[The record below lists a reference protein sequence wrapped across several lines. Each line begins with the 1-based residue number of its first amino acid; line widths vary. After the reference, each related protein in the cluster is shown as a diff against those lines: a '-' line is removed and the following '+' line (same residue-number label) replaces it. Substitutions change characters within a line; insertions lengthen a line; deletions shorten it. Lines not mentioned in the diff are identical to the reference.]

1 MKNLSILL
9 MALFCIC
16 VAEAQNVGIG
26 TNDPKAKLD
35 INGSIALR
43 EGPAITLVNGGAS
56 GGANDNVVLPDITTG
71 VKAGF
76 YRITGPTAAF
86 SVFGI
91 VPTTGADGQLV
102 TLVNTTNN
110 TMTIKNN
117 ASSTAA
123 NGFKTL
129 TGSDMV
135 SVAGNS
141 SVTIQYNK
149 TESRW
154 YVTGSQN
161 YSVTTGSIA
170 TGDVTTTNSA
180 ITLTN
185 NTGRLVGT
193 GTMTV
198 DVQTNE
204 LNKKGLVPG
213 PTGGNGNQVW
223 GTDAGGNPAWQKVN
237 NNMLNNSSITVNNG
251 TGVSV
256 SGSPVSL
263 GGSITVT
270 NTAPDQTVV
279 LNNGTG
285 IAATGTYPNFTI
297 TNTAPD
303 QTVAITGG
311 SGISATGTYPSF
323 TVTNTGDLSNTNEA
337 QTLAGSGTN
346 DINLT
351 QAGGT
356 GGGTI
361 TLQGS
366 GATSV
371 SRSGNTFT
379 ISSTNSGGTVTAVT
393 ASNGLNSSGGA
404 TPDIKLGGTLSAAT
418 TIAQAGYNLSFTG
431 SGSLGIGTSSP
442 SQKLD
447 VAGNIKSSGHLIQG
461 TLVAKPYVTWSAGG
475 GSTGAVIIKLPGT
488 VANYGMLHMQ
498 VDVYEYGATGATTY
512 FLGGHN
518 WSSQWYNYNCNTV
531 GTSTKKVRLGV
542 KDNQY
547 CIVIG
552 DNTSS
557 WSYGHV
563 VLSQITNGGYYSGVI
578 DLGGTYTAYQDNAP
592 ESYTWITADLNKN
605 VTSGSGTADYLPK
618 YTSATTFG
626 NSQIYDSG
634 TGIGIGT
641 ASPGSYKLN
650 VQGGAAYTLFQSTSD
665 VQVEVKG
672 TDAWGGIKWTDV
684 SGTDYSWFYGATGT
698 WAFGGGGSAVS
709 GKKMHIH
716 GSTTIGAGFVGS
728 STSTNGLGVEG
739 SLGVGIASPTAKLH
753 VAGGGAIIGTTGSG
767 SVNRTLT
774 VLGDNTTQISF
785 GSYPYDWS
793 PAIQIQNNDNG
804 KFTWISAGGSGAY
817 SSYNA
822 RYLTNGSGLDFYT
835 GSNAFAATITSGGRV
850 GIGTSSPGYQ
860 LQVYG
865 PASNY
870 PAQVGSPDGYL
881 AFGPANTGYCHFATD
896 RPNYY
901 FNQQIAVHGHVFP
914 YINIG
919 ADLGM
924 SSNRW
929 RTVYIGSY
937 GAINSTPT
945 TYGSLATLEAK
956 NGYYGLLFGQSTAS
970 PNLMYDGGGNG
981 GIYYENYGWQ
991 YYYLVGSRH
1000 LNINTSSDLGATL
1013 GVAGNINA
1021 SGNIVNT
1028 APSQGSLGLTG
1039 DLPGY
1044 PVNTYPT
1051 LKTSGNYLYF
1061 SLGGYYSAYMTNAGY
1076 LYAVSDRNKKENFEV
1091 LDKQDILN
1099 KIGKL
1104 EMYKWNARS
1113 EGPSAPHIGP
1123 IAQDF
1128 YDKFHLGGNDSMISH
1143 IDPSGIALVG
1153 IQALAEKQDKQAG
1166 EIKALKVKVEA
1177 LEAENA
1183 TLKLQGTKPA
1193 ETQNSNREL
1202 EQLKAEVENL
1212 KVLIEKLTQPARE

>member
-1 MKNLSILL
+1 MKHLAILVL
-9 MALFCIC
+9 VLFCFFN
-16 VAEAQNVGIG
+16 ALAQNVGIG

-35 INGSIALR
+35 INGSLALR

-86 SVFGI
+86 AVYGI

-110 TMTIKNN
+110 AMTIKNN

-161 YSVTTGSIA
+161 YVVTTGSIA

-204 LNKKGLVPG
+204 LNKKGLVLG
-213 PTGGNGNQVW
+213 PTGGNSNQVW

-285 IAATGTYPNFTI
+285 INTTGTYPNFTI

-311 SGISATGTYPSF
+311 SGISATGTYPNF
-323 TVTNTGDLSNTNEA
+323 TITNTGDLSNTNEA

-351 QAGGT
+351 QAGGI

-418 TIAQAGYNLSFTG
+418 AIAQAGYNLSFTG
-431 SGSLGIGTSSP
+431 SGSVGIGTSSP

-447 VAGNIKSSGHLIQG
+447 VAGNIISSGHLIQG

-475 GSTGAVIIKLPGT
+475 NSTGAVIIKLPGT

-498 VDVYEYGATGATTY
+498 VDVYEYGTTGATTY

-552 DNTSS
+552 DNTST

-563 VLSQITNGGYYSGVI
+563 VLSQITNGGYYSGII

-592 ESYTWITADLNKN
+592 ESYTWITTDLNKP
-605 VTSGSGTADYLPK
+605 VTYGSGTADYIPK

-641 ASPGSYKLN
+641 TSPGSYKLN

-672 TDAWGGIKWTDV
+672 TDNWGGIKWTDV
-684 SGTDYSWFYGATGT
+684 GGTDYSWFYGATGT
-698 WAFGGGGSAVS
+698 WAFGGGGSSVS
-709 GKKMHIH
+709 GKTMLIH
-716 GSTTIGAGFVGS
+716 GSTTIGANFVGS
-728 STSTNGLGVEG
+728 SAPTNGLAVEG
-739 SLGVGIASPTAKLH
+739 
-753 VAGGGAIIGTTGSG
+753 
-767 SVNRTLT
+767 N
-774 VLGDNTTQISF
+774 
-785 GSYPYDWS
+785 
-793 PAIQIQNNDNG
+793 
-804 KFTWISAGGSGAY
+804 
-817 SSYNA
+817 
-822 RYLTNGSGLDFYT
+822 
-835 GSNAFAATITSGGRV
+835 V
-850 GIGTSSPGYQ
+850 GIGTASPAAKLGVQGPGYTQ
-860 LQVYG
+860 Q
-865 PASNY
+865 A
-870 PAQVGSPDGYL
+870 ATWPD
-881 AFGPANTGYCHFATD
+881 FDPEANTNSF
-896 RPNYY
+896 
-901 FNQQIAVHGHVFP
+901 I
-914 YINIG
+914 
-919 ADLGM
+919 
-924 SSNRW
+924 
-929 RTVYIGSY
+929 SY
-937 GAINSTPT
+937 RSDA
-945 TYGSLATLEAK
+945 
-956 NGYYGLLFGQSTAS
+956 
-970 PNLMYDGGGNG
+970 GGNG
-981 GIYYENYGWQ
+981 SVSTAGTGPSDIMYLAGNYYDSRAVITIPGSGGASPADQGTGRGKDLMLLAGRSDNGNG
-991 YYYLVGSRH
+991 LVGGR
-1000 LNINTSSDLGATL
+1000 LLVQRD
-1013 GVAGNINA
+1013 V
-1021 SGNIVNT
+1021 
-1028 APSQGSLGLTG
+1028 
-1039 DLPGY
+1039 
-1044 PVNTYPT
+1044 
-1051 LKTSGNYLYF
+1051 
-1061 SLGGYYSAYMTNAGY
+1061 
-1076 LYAVSDRNKKENFEV
+1076 
-1091 LDKQDILN
+1091 
-1099 KIGKL
+1099 
-1104 EMYKWNARS
+1104 YKR
-1113 EGPSAPHIGP
+1113 
-1123 IAQDF
+1123 
-1128 YDKFHLGGNDSMISH
+1128 
-1143 IDPSGIALVG
+1143 
-1153 IQALAEKQDKQAG
+1153 
-1166 EIKALKVKVEA
+1166 
-1177 LEAENA
+1177 
-1183 TLKLQGTKPA
+1183 
-1193 ETQNSNREL
+1193 
-1202 EQLKAEVENL
+1202 QL
-1212 KVLIEKLTQPARE
+1212 